1 MATMPTPARG
11 LATFVLS
18 AQFLIDLLKQTG
30 RVCYS
35 IEGNALP
42 EDAKIIGANYDAVND
57 QWIVGVESKHLT
69 PIPINEL
76 APRLYPATLVR
87 HYKDEALIAALKD
100 IQSLAR
106 ANVHTMHD
114 AFASIAIVA
123 EEALELDAS

>member
-1 MATMPTPARG
+1 MATVSMPTRG

-18 AQFLIDLLKQTG
+18 AQFLIDLLKHTD
-30 RVCYS
+30 RMCYS
-35 IEGNALP
+35 VEGNALP
-42 EDAKIIGANYDAVND
+42 EDAKIIGANYDAVSD
-57 QWIVGVESKHLT
+57 QWIVGVESEHLT

-106 ANVHTMHD
+106 ANAHTMHG
-114 AFASIAIVA
+114 AFASIAIIA
-123 EEALELDAS
+123 EEALKFE